1 MNGSVHF
8 LNKPEGG
15 SNFMQKET
23 GYTWKLG
30 VFVITGIVIFAG
42 LIYFLGK
49 QKNIFGNTFLL
60 NVKFRTVSGLKEGN
74 NVRFA
79 GINIGTVNTIELITD
94 SSVLVSLVLE
104 KKMQQFITS
113 DALAGIGSDGLMGDK
128 VLTLFP
134 GTSNVKVKDGGT
146 LLSKQGIEMEDVMKS
161 LKTSIDNAGII
172 TAQLAAF
179 TYKINNGNGTLS
191 KLIGDEEMSSNFKR
205 TLKNLQESSN
215 QFAYFTTRLNSG
227 DIGLALDS
235 TMYNIKESTKG
246 LNENMKAAQ
255 NNILLRGYFNKKKKA
270 EAKEKKLNL
279 KKSPV
284 KIAADTTKKKKDDLI
299 KIPVT
304 DSIPK

>member
-1 MNGSVHF
+1 
-8 LNKPEGG
+8 
-15 SNFMQKET
+15 MQKET

-30 VFVITGIVIFAG
+30 AFVITGVILFVS

-49 QKNIFGNTFLL
+49 QKNLFGNTFLL

-79 GINIGTVNTIELITD
+79 GINIGTVNSIELITD

-128 VLTLFP
+128 VLTIFP

-191 KLIGDEEMSSNFKR
+191 KLIGDEEMSTNFKS

-235 TMYNIKESTKG
+235 TVYNIKESTKG

-270 EAKEKKLNL
+270 AAKQQKLNL
-279 KKSPV
+279 KNNP
-284 KIAADTTKKKKDDLI
+284 A
-299 KIPVT
+299 VT
-304 DSIPK
+304 DSSKKPKSSLLLLPVADSTHHE